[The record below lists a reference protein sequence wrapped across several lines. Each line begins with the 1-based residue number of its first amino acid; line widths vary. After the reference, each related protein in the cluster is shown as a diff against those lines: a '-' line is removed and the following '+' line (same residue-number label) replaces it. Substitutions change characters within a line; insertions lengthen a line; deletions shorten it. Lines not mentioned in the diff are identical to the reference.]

1 MPVTLI
7 WAGAARNMSE
17 ESAVKVPT
25 AWNVPAIDGSDGK
38 GYLTAGRLEALQ
50 KAAYEE
56 AWQNGHAEGFKAG
69 EQAVLQRAARY
80 DELLHA
86 LCKPFDQL
94 DNSVEKQLVE
104 LAIAV
109 VKQLFRREIK
119 IDPSHVIGVVREA
132 IQLLPVASRSVQ
144 VHLHPEDAALVRE
157 TLSPAEGE
165 PAWSIV
171 EDPLITH
178 GGCKVTTENSQV
190 DATAEARLQ
199 AVINATFGDERRQ

>member
-1 MPVTLI
+1 
-7 WAGAARNMSE
+7 MSE

-38 GYLTAGRLEALQ
+38 GYLTAGRLEELQ

-132 IQLLPVASRSVQ
+132 IQLLPVASRTVQ
-144 VHLHPEDAALVRE
+144 VHLHPDDAALVRE